1 MADFSMLDANA
12 SGAHQAILE
21 QFRAGYYFM
30 AYDGAMAA
38 LKESPNDVG
47 LKHISVLSLL
57 RGGALSAAEKLFQDF
72 DLGQETQ
79 EDILALSGRIV
90 KGQIEELGA
99 GADAALYAKAA
110 ALYEK
115 TYTQTRGSYSGV
127 NAASLWYM
135 AGDEIRAKEI
145 AAAILQDRTLKKDGS
160 SVSNY
165 YHHATQAEC
174 LFLLDDEA
182 GAASALEKALSVDP
196 DNYAARATTIRQFK
210 MLGGGKLP
218 DCAAPL
224 QVPPCVHFTG
234 HLFYVGPPR
243 LERSLTRAE
252 TQTLSNDIRTMMAAT
267 PSSLAFGALAA
278 GADILFAENFLELGV
293 DLHLVL
299 PVPIEDF
306 KRLSVTPMGADWEER
321 FEAIIPQAKS
331 IRIILGDPGDFD
343 ALDLKM
349 GSLIAMGLTRLTAQQ
364 LSTDVQQFSVMD
376 KQGQDAHAAGTQQ
389 DIMLWKAAGGATQN
403 IDWPHP
409 RQNKPSVPLPESDR
423 RRFRAMLF
431 TDLKGYGALPDRS
444 LPDIVAQIFEPMA
457 QKCQALDVPPLHI
470 KSWGD
475 GLFLVF
481 EEPLAAAHAAF
492 DIMDSFKE
500 SAVAATGGSDHDLS
514 LRIGIHFGPVWE
526 RPDPFTQT
534 PNLYG
539 RHVTTAARLE
549 ALAVPGSICVSE
561 NFAAMLAMQGEMAD
575 DLICDYA
582 GRMKS
587 EKEETVFSL
596 YSLRKRRH

>member
-1 MADFSMLDANA
+1 MLNA
-12 SGAHQAILE
+12 GTSEAYQDILAH
-21 QFRAGYYFM
+21 FRAGYYFI
-30 AYDGAMAA
+30 AFDGAMAA
-38 LKESPNDVG
+38 LKENPDDVS

-57 RGGALSAAEKLFQDF
+57 RGGALKAAETLFNNF
-72 DLGQETQ
+72 DLADERH
-79 EDILALSGRIV
+79 EDILALSGRIL
-90 KGQIEELGA
+90 KGQIEESNSEA
-99 GADAALYAKAA
+99 GNILYARAA

-115 TYTQTRGSYSGV
+115 TYNQTQGGYSGV

-135 AGDEIRAKEI
+135 AGEKEHAQKI
-145 AAAILQDRTLKKDGS
+145 AATILKVDENIDADIQ
-160 SVSNY
+160 VSNY
-165 YHHATQAEC
+165 YFHATRAEC
-174 LFLLDDEA
+174 LYLLGDEA
-182 GAASALEKALSVDP
+182 SAASALKQALKTDP
-196 DNYAARATTIRQFK
+196 NNYAARATTLKQFK
-210 MLGGGKLP
+210 MLAGGPLP

-224 QVPPCVHFTG
+224 QLPPCVHYTG
-234 HLFYVGPPR
+234 HLFYVGSPR
-243 LERSLTRAE
+243 PERSLTLEE
-252 TQTLSNDIRTMMAAT
+252 TQALSTDIKRLMESS

-306 KRLSVTPMGADWEER
+306 KRLSVTPMGADWEAR
-321 FEAIIPQAKS
+321 FDAIVPQAKS

-349 GSLIAMGLTRLTAQQ
+349 GSLIAMGLTRLTAQR
-364 LSTDVQQFSVMD
+364 LSADVQQFSVMD
-376 KQGQDAHAAGTQQ
+376 KQGQDAHSAGTQLDTKLWQ
-389 DIMLWKAAGGATQN
+389 DAGGQTQN
-403 IDWPHP
+403 INWPHP
-409 RQNKPSVPLPESDR
+409 RQDKPSVPLPKSDR
-423 RRFRAMLF
+423 RAFRAMLF
-431 TDLKGYGALPDRS
+431 TDLKGYGGLPDRS
-444 LPDIVAQIFEPMA
+444 LPDIVSQIFKPMA
-457 QKCQALDVPPLHI
+457 EKCRTLNVPPLHI

-481 EEPLAAAHAAF
+481 ETPLAAAHAAF
-492 DIMDSFKE
+492 EIMESFNA
-500 SAVAATGGSDHDLS
+500 SVAAAAQGENHNLS

-561 NFAAMLAMQGEMAD
+561 NFAAMLAMHGHEAE

-596 YSLRKRRH
+596 YSLRQKIR